1 MNKSNLNLDHLLAPK
16 TIAIVGASTKPNS
29 FGLAILEMLTNGK
42 FSGNIYPINPKYKK
56 YKNFAFFNSI
66 FDVPTKPDNTVVA
79 VSSANVENVV
89 LDAIKAGTKSLTI

>member
-1 MNKSNLNLDHLLAPK
+1 MNKSNHNLDHLLSPK

-56 YKNFAFFNSI
+56 KERKTKNRRQKQRNKQKRKI
-66 FDVPTKPDNTVVA
+66 REEKKTERRTMNTKK
-79 VSSANVENVV
+79 EE
-89 LDAIKAGTKSLTI
+89 